1 MPEYIKDYN
10 DLYDDYEEEQERELK
25 KRPKCDCCGE
35 HIQDEQFY
43 RIGDY
48 MFICVNCIGEYLEDT
63 EGYIDD

>member
-10 DLYDDYEEEQERELK
+10 DLYDDYEDEQYRELT

-35 HIQDEQFY
+35 HIQDEQFC
-43 RIGDY
+43 RIFDY
-48 MFICVNCIGEYLEDT
+48 YICRECIDDHLVDT